1 MRSLLPTLGLA
12 AFFTMSAAD
21 SSAADKP
28 ATRLYEMRIY
38 YAAPGKLDAL
48 NARFCDHTVKLF
60 EKHGMENVG
69 YFVPTGDNKDGKL
82 VYFLSYPDK
91 PAREKSWK
99 DFLADPEWKK
109 AAAESE
115 KDGKILAKI
124 EYKFLT
130 ATEYSPLLKIAKTG
144 DRVFELRTY
153 TATKGNLGGLDD
165 RFKNHTIKLFEKHGM
180 SNLIY
185 WHLAASEKDADKMLI
200 YLLAH
205 KSEDAAKK
213 SFDAFRMDPDWVA
226 ARKAS
231 EEKAGGSLT
240 EAKGGVVSE
249 FLKPTDY
256 SPLK

>member
-1 MRSLLPTLGLA
+1 MRFLLPALGLA
-12 AFFTMSAAD
+12 ALFTMTTDIAAD
-21 SSAADKP
+21 DKP
-28 ATRLYEMRIY
+28 ATRLYEMRVY
-38 YAAPGKLDAL
+38 YAHPGKLEAL
-48 NARFCDHTVKLF
+48 NARFRDHTTKLF

-69 YFVPTGDNKDGKL
+69 YFVPTGENKQEKL

-91 PAREKSWK
+91 AARDKSWK
-99 DFLADPEWKK
+99 EFVADPAWKK

-115 KDGKILAKI
+115 KDGKLVKGV
-124 EYKFLT
+124 EVKFLT
-130 ATEYSPLLKIAKTG
+130 TTGYSPKLKIEKPG

-153 TATKGNLGGLDD
+153 ITTKGNLGGLDD

-185 WHLAASEKDADKMLI
+185 WHLAAGEKEADKTLV

-205 KSEDAAKK
+205 KSEEAAKK
-213 SFDAFRMDPDWVA
+213 SFDAFRVDPDWVA

>member
-1 MRSLLPTLGLA
+1 MRCAVA
-12 AFFTMSAAD
+12 AFTLSAILAMTSSTPAD
-21 SSAADKP
+21 DKKP
-28 ATRLYEMRIY
+28 DTRYYEMRIY
-38 YAAPGKLDAL
+38 YAQPGKLDAL
-48 NARFCDHTVKLF
+48 NARFKNHTVKLF
-60 EKHGMENVG
+60 EKHGMTNVG
-69 YFVPTGDNKDGKL
+69 YFVPVGDNKDEKL
-82 VYFLSYPDK
+82 VYFLSYPSKD
-91 PAREKSWK
+91 ARAKAWK
-99 DFLADPEWKK
+99 EFPADPEWKK

-115 KDGKILAKI
+115 KDGKLVKKV
-124 EYKFLT
+124 ETKFLT
-130 ATEYSPLLKIAKTG
+130 ATDYSPVLKLDAKG

-153 TATKGNLGGLDD
+153 IATKGNLDGLDS
-165 RFKNHTIKLFEKHGM
+165 RFKDHTIKLFEKHGM

-185 WHLAASEKDADKMLI
+185 WHLAASDKDADKMLI

-205 KSEDAAKK
+205 KSPEAAKK